1 MPENRKKVLIIE
13 DDDHISKIYG
23 IKLSK
28 ENVDTIVAR
37 DGQEGINMIAS
48 EKPDLVLLDLM
59 IPIKD
64 GFTVLEEVK
73 KTPFGKNLPILVLS
87 NLGQESDI
95 EKATSLGATDYFI
108 KVNLSIQEVIDK
120 VNKYLG
126 K

>member
-1 MPENRKKVLIIE
+1 MPEGRKKVLIIE

-37 DGQEGINMIAS
+37 DGEEGINMIAS

-95 EKATSLGATDYFI
+95 KKATSLGAADYFI

-120 VNKYLG
+120 VKKYL

>member
-1 MPENRKKVLIIE
+1 MPEGRKKVLIIE

-37 DGQEGINMIAS
+37 DGEEGINMIVS

-59 IPIKD
+59 IPKKD

-87 NLGQESDI
+87 NLGQENDI
-95 EKATSLGATDYFI
+95 KKATSLGAADYFI